1 LIFIN
6 LVSAILASYATAV
19 LCNRDVCNTYF
30 SLIVNYPFKIHVYN
44 MKKSL
49 LFIRPFLSI
58 SLLTIFTAATPLN
71 SDPPSKNETILQ
83 YVGAMLEQGHYSP
96 KKIDD
101 NFSKKIF
108 SEFLKRLDPSKRIL
122 LEKDISKL
130 RKFETTIDDEIHG
143 SQLVFFAAAD
153 EIYKNRIVEAEAIY
167 KNYIEKPFEFT
178 KNDVLELDADKLD
191 FASNDLEKKDRWRKY
206 LKWQTLDRYIDAQ
219 ETQEKNKAKKDLIM
233 KSDKE
238 LEKEARAKVKKAM
251 DKYFDRL
258 RNKFDE
264 NQRFAMLVNTITN
277 EMDPHT
283 DFFPPVEKRSFDER
297 LSGRFFGIGALLQQ
311 EDDKVKIK
319 TVTTGGPAW
328 KSGEIQTN
336 DFIVKVAQATGEAED
351 ITGYT
356 TDDAVKLIRG
366 AEGTEV
372 KITVQKADGTLKTV
386 SMIRAELKLDETF
399 ARSVIIN
406 SGKHKIGLIDLPAF
420 YADFQR
426 PQAARCSQD
435 VAKEVARL
443 KAEGVKGII
452 LDIRDNGGG
461 SLQEVVNMVGLFIKT
476 GPVVQIRNRAG
487 RPSKMADNDASV
499 LFDGP
504 LVVMVNERSA
514 SASEIFAS
522 AIQDYKRGV
531 VVGSSSTF
539 GKGTVQ
545 RAFPVGGNGTGSG
558 SGDLGSLHLTLQ
570 KYYRIN
576 GGATQ
581 LKGVE
586 SDIVLPGLYEA
597 YKVREKDSPNA
608 LVWDEMPKASY
619 QTWTYAPDLVA
630 LQQKNQ
636 ERLTNNSV
644 FKEIKD
650 KTNILADNRKT
661 ARSLEIQKYKAQQ
674 KEVKDISTMVRN
686 LTQLK
691 DDLSLANLSNDIET
705 INSDSLKKDRNDFW
719 VKYLKKDVYLGET
732 LNIMNDVIQQ
742 KGMALKN

>member
-1 LIFIN
+1 
-6 LVSAILASYATAV
+6 
-19 LCNRDVCNTYF
+19 
-30 SLIVNYPFKIHVYN
+30 
-44 MKKSL
+44 MKKPSL
-49 LFIRPFLSI
+49 TVKAFLSI
-58 SLLTIFTAATPLN
+58 SLLTIFMAATPLN
-71 SDPPSKNETILQ
+71 EDPPSKNETILR

-101 NFSKKIF
+101 NFSKEIF

-122 LEKDISKL
+122 LEKDIAKL

-143 SQLVFFAAAD
+143 SPLAFFAAAD
-153 EIYKNRIVEAEAIY
+153 EIYKNRIIEAEEMY

-178 KNDVLELDADKLD
+178 KDDVLELDADKVD
-191 FASNDLEKKDRWRKY
+191 FASNDSEKKERWRKY
-206 LKWQTLDRYIDAQ
+206 LKWQTLDRFIDAQ
-219 ETQEKNKAKKDLIM
+219 ETQEKNKAKKDLIV
-233 KSDKE
+233 KSDQE
-238 LEKEARAKVKKAM
+238 LEREARAKVKKAM

-319 TVTTGGPAW
+319 TVTTGSPAW
-328 KSGEIQTN
+328 KSGEIQVN
-336 DFIVKVAQATGEAED
+336 DFILKVAQATGEAED

-372 KITVQKADGTLKTV
+372 KITVQKPDGTLKTV

-435 VAKEVARL
+435 VAKEVVRL
-443 KAEGVKGII
+443 KAEGVEGII

-476 GPVVQIRNRAG
+476 GPVVQIRDRSG
-487 RPSKMADNDASV
+487 RPSQMGDNDASV
-499 LFDGP
+499 LYDGP

-558 SGDLGSLHLTLQ
+558 AGDLGAVHLTLQ
-570 KYYRIN
+570 KYYRVD

-636 ERLTNNSV
+636 ERLTTNTA

-661 ARSLEIQKYKAQQ
+661 SRSLEIQKYKAQQ
-674 KEVKDISTMVRN
+674 KEVKEISTQVRN

-691 DDLSLANLSNDIET
+691 DDLSVANLSNDLEA

>member
-1 LIFIN
+1 
-6 LVSAILASYATAV
+6 
-19 LCNRDVCNTYF
+19 
-30 SLIVNYPFKIHVYN
+30 

-101 NFSKKIF
+101 NFSKEIF

-178 KNDVLELDADKLD
+178 KNDVLELDADKLY
-191 FASNDLEKKDRWRKY
+191 FASNDSEKKDRWRKY

-219 ETQEKNKAKKDLIM
+219 ETQEKNKAKKGLIM
-233 KSDKE
+233 KSDQE

-319 TVTTGGPAW
+319 TITTGGPAW

-356 TDDAVKLIRG
+356 ADDAVKLIRG

-372 KITVQKADGTLKTV
+372 KITVQKPDGTLKTV

-443 KAEGVKGII
+443 KAEGVQGII

-476 GPVVQIRNRAG
+476 GPVVQIRDRAG

-558 SGDLGSLHLTLQ
+558 SGDLGALHLTLQ
-570 KYYRIN
+570 KYYRVD

-597 YKVREKDSPNA
+597 YKVREKDSKNA

-636 ERLTNNSV
+636 ERLTTNGV
-644 FKEIKD
+644 FKEIKE

-661 ARSLEIQKYKAQQ
+661 ARSLEIQNYKAQQ
-674 KEVKDISTMVRN
+674 KEVKEISTKVRN

-691 DDLSLANLSNDIET
+691 DDLSVANLLSDLDA

>member
-1 LIFIN
+1 
-6 LVSAILASYATAV
+6 
-19 LCNRDVCNTYF
+19 
-30 SLIVNYPFKIHVYN
+30 
-44 MKKSL
+44 MKKPS
-49 LFIRPFLSI
+49 LFIKAFLSI
-58 SLLTIFTAATPLN
+58 SLLTIFIAATPLN
-71 SDPPSKNETILQ
+71 DDLPSKNETILR

-101 NFSKKIF
+101 NFSKEIF

-122 LEKDISKL
+122 LEKDIAKL
-130 RKFETTIDDEIHG
+130 RKFETSIDDEIHG
-143 SQLVFFAAAD
+143 SPLAFFAAAD
-153 EIYKNRIVEAEAIY
+153 EIYKNRIIEAEAMY

-178 KNDVLELDADKLD
+178 KNDVLELDADKVD
-191 FASNDLEKKDRWRKY
+191 FASNDSEKQERWRKY

-219 ETQEKNKAKKDLIM
+219 ETQEKNKAKKDFIV
-233 KSDKE
+233 KSEQE

-264 NQRFAMLVNTITN
+264 NQRFAILVNTITN

-328 KSGEIQTN
+328 KSGEIQAN

-372 KITVQKADGTLKTV
+372 KITVQKPDGTLKTV

-443 KAEGVKGII
+443 KTEGVEGII

-476 GPVVQIRNRAG
+476 GPVVQIRDRAG
-487 RPSKMADNDASV
+487 RPSQMADNDASV
-499 LFDGP
+499 LYDGP

-558 SGDLGSLHLTLQ
+558 SGDLGALHLTLQ
-570 KYYRIN
+570 KYYRVD

-619 QTWTYAPDLVA
+619 QTWTYAPDLVT

-636 ERLTNNSV
+636 ERLITNGV
-644 FKEIKD
+644 FKEIKE

-661 ARSLEIQKYKAQQ
+661 ARSLEIQNYKAQQ
-674 KEVKDISTMVRN
+674 KEVKEISTKVRN

-691 DDLSLANLSNDIET
+691 DDLSVANLSSDLEA

-742 KGMALKN
+742 KGMAFKN

>member
-1 LIFIN
+1 
-6 LVSAILASYATAV
+6 
-19 LCNRDVCNTYF
+19 
-30 SLIVNYPFKIHVYN
+30 
-44 MKKSL
+44 MKKPSL
-49 LFIRPFLSI
+49 FVKAFLSI
-58 SLLTIFTAATPLN
+58 SLLTIFIAATPLN
-71 SDPPSKNETILQ
+71 EDPPTKNETILR

-101 NFSKKIF
+101 NFSKEIF

-122 LEKDISKL
+122 LEKDIAKL

-143 SQLVFFAAAD
+143 SPLAFFAAAN
-153 EIYKNRIVEAEAIY
+153 EIYKNRIIEAEEMY

-178 KNDVLELDADKLD
+178 KDDVLELNADKVD
-191 FASNDLEKKDRWRKY
+191 FASNDSERKERWRKY

-219 ETQEKNKAKKDLIM
+219 ETQEKNKDKKDFVV
-233 KSDKE
+233 KSDQE

-311 EDDKVKIK
+311 EDDKIKIK
-319 TVTTGGPAW
+319 SVTTGGPAW
-328 KSGEIQTN
+328 KSGEIQAN

-372 KITVQKADGTLKTV
+372 KITVQKPDGTLKTV

-443 KAEGVKGII
+443 KAEGVEGII

-476 GPVVQIRNRAG
+476 GPVVQIRDRAG
-487 RPSKMADNDASV
+487 RPSQMGDNDPTV
-499 LFDGP
+499 LYDGP

-558 SGDLGSLHLTLQ
+558 AGDLGAVHLTLQ
-570 KYYRIN
+570 KYYRVD

-608 LVWDEMPKASY
+608 LVWDEMPKAAY
-619 QTWTYAPDLVA
+619 QTWTYAPDLAV

-636 ERLTNNSV
+636 ERLTTNGV

-674 KEVKDISTMVRN
+674 KEVKEISTKVRN

-691 DDLSLANLSNDIET
+691 DDLSVANLSSDLEV

-732 LNIMNDVIQQ
+732 LNIMSDVIQQ

>member
-1 LIFIN
+1 
-6 LVSAILASYATAV
+6 
-19 LCNRDVCNTYF
+19 
-30 SLIVNYPFKIHVYN
+30 

-101 NFSKKIF
+101 NFSKEIF

-191 FASNDLEKKDRWRKY
+191 FASNDSEKKDRWRKY

-219 ETQEKNKAKKDLIM
+219 ETQEKNKAKKGLIM
-233 KSDKE
+233 KSDQE

-319 TVTTGGPAW
+319 TITTGGPAW

-372 KITVQKADGTLKTV
+372 KITVQKPDGTLKTV
-386 SMIRAELKLDETF
+386 SMIRAGLKLDETF

-443 KAEGVKGII
+443 KAEGVQGII

-476 GPVVQIRNRAG
+476 GPVVQIRDRAG

-499 LFDGP
+499 LFGGP

-558 SGDLGSLHLTLQ
+558 SGDLGALHLTLQ
-570 KYYRIN
+570 KYYRVD

-597 YKVREKDSPNA
+597 YKVREKDSKNA

-636 ERLTNNSV
+636 ERLTTNGV
-644 FKEIKD
+644 FKEIKE

-661 ARSLEIQKYKAQQ
+661 ARSLEIQNYKAQQ
-674 KEVKDISTMVRN
+674 KEVKEISTKVRN

-691 DDLSLANLSNDIET
+691 DDLSVANLLSDLDA

>member
-1 LIFIN
+1 
-6 LVSAILASYATAV
+6 
-19 LCNRDVCNTYF
+19 
-30 SLIVNYPFKIHVYN
+30 
-44 MKKSL
+44 MKKPS
-49 LFIRPFLSI
+49 LFIKAFLSI
-58 SLLTIFTAATPLN
+58 SLLTIFVAATPLN
-71 SDPPSKNETILQ
+71 DDPPTKNETIFR

-101 NFSKKIF
+101 NFSKEIF
-108 SEFLKRLDPSKRIL
+108 GEFLKRLDPSKRIL
-122 LEKDISKL
+122 LEKDVAKL

-143 SQLVFFAAAD
+143 SPLAFFAAAD
-153 EIYKNRIVEAEAIY
+153 EIYKNRIVEAEEMY

-178 KNDVLELDADKLD
+178 KDDVLELDADKVD
-191 FASNDLEKKDRWRKY
+191 FASNDSERKERWRKY

-219 ETQEKNKAKKDLIM
+219 ETQEKNKDKKDFVV
-233 KSDKE
+233 KSDQE

-311 EDDKVKIK
+311 EEDKIKIK

-328 KSGEIQTN
+328 KSGEIQSN
-336 DFIVKVAQATGEAED
+336 DFIVKVGQATGDAED

-366 AEGTEV
+366 AEGSEV
-372 KITVQKADGTLKTV
+372 KITVQKPDGTLKTV
-386 SMIRAELKLDETF
+386 SLIRAELKLDETF

-443 KAEGVKGII
+443 KAEGVEGII

-476 GPVVQIRNRAG
+476 GPVVQIRDRAG
-487 RPSKMADNDASV
+487 RPSQMGDNDPTV
-499 LFDGP
+499 LYDGP

-545 RAFPVGGNGTGSG
+545 RAFPVGGNATGSG
-558 SGDLGSLHLTLQ
+558 AGDLGAVHLTLQ
-570 KYYRIN
+570 KYYRVD

-608 LVWDEMPKASY
+608 LVWDEMPKATY
-619 QTWTYAPDLVA
+619 QTWTYAPDLAV
-630 LQQKNQ
+630 LQQKSN
-636 ERLTNNSV
+636 ERLLTNDV
-644 FKEIKD
+644 FKQIKD
-650 KTNILADNRKT
+650 KTNVLADNRKT

-674 KEVKDISTMVRN
+674 KEVREISTKVRG

-691 DDLSLANLSNDIET
+691 DDLSVANLSSDLET

-732 LNIMNDVIQQ
+732 LNVMSDVIQQ

>member
-1 LIFIN
+1 L
-6 LVSAILASYATAV
+6 
-19 LCNRDVCNTYF
+19 
-30 SLIVNYPFKIHVYN
+30 K
-44 MKKSL
+44 
-49 LFIRPFLSI
+49 
-58 SLLTIFTAATPLN
+58 
-71 SDPPSKNETILQ
+71 
-83 YVGAMLEQGHYSP
+83 EQ
-96 KKIDD
+96 
-101 NFSKKIF
+101 
-108 SEFLKRLDPSKRIL
+108 
-122 LEKDISKL
+122 
-130 RKFETTIDDEIHG
+130 
-143 SQLVFFAAAD
+143 
-153 EIYKNRIVEAEAIY
+153 
-167 KNYIEKPFEFT
+167 
-178 KNDVLELDADKLD
+178 
-191 FASNDLEKKDRWRKY
+191 
-206 LKWQTLDRYIDAQ
+206 
-219 ETQEKNKAKKDLIM
+219 QEKNKDKKDFVA
-233 KSDKE
+233 KSDQD
-238 LEKEARAKVKKAM
+238 LEKEAREKVKKAM

-264 NQRFAMLVNTITN
+264 NERFALLVDTITN

-311 EDDKVKIK
+311 EDDKIKIK
-319 TVTTGGPAW
+319 SVTAGGPAW
-328 KSGEIQTN
+328 KSGEIEAN
-336 DFIVKVAQATGEAED
+336 DYIVKVAQATGEAED

-356 TDDAVKLIRG
+356 TNDAVKLIRG

-372 KITVQKADGTLKTV
+372 KITVQKSDGTTKTV

-399 ARSVIIN
+399 ARSVVIN

-435 VAKEVARL
+435 VAKEVTRL
-443 KAEGVKGII
+443 KEEGVEGII

-476 GPVVQIRNRAG
+476 GPVVQIRDRSG
-487 RPSKMADNDASV
+487 RQSQMGDNDPSV
-499 LFDGP
+499 LYDGP

-522 AIQDYKRGV
+522 AIQDYKRGI

-545 RAFPVGGNGTGSG
+545 RAFPLGGNGTGSG
-558 SGDLGSLHLTLQ
+558 AGDLGAVHLTLQ

-597 YKVREKDSPNA
+597 YKIREQDSPTA
-608 LVWDEMPKASY
+608 LAWDEMPKATY
-619 QTWTYAPDLVA
+619 QTWTSAPDLTS
-630 LQQKNQ
+630 LQQKSY
-636 ERLTNNSV
+636 ERLTTNDV
-644 FKEIKD
+644 FKQIKD
-650 KTNILADNRKT
+650 NTNILADNRKT
-661 ARSLEIQKYKAQQ
+661 SRSLELSKYKTQQ
-674 KEVKDISTMVRN
+674 KEVKDIAAKVRG

-691 DDLSLANLSNDIET
+691 DDLSVANLASDLAS

-719 VKYLKKDVYLGET
+719 LKYLKKDVYLGET
-732 LNIMNDVIQQ
+732 LNVMNDAIQQ
-742 KGMALKN
+742 KGMAVKN

>member
-1 LIFIN
+1 
-6 LVSAILASYATAV
+6 
-19 LCNRDVCNTYF
+19 
-30 SLIVNYPFKIHVYN
+30 
-44 MKKSL
+44 MKKPSL
-49 LFIRPFLSI
+49 FAKAFLSI
-58 SLLTIFTAATPLN
+58 SLLTIFISATPLN
-71 SDPPSKNETILQ
+71 EDPPSKNETILR

-101 NFSKKIF
+101 NFSKEIF

-122 LEKDISKL
+122 LEKDVAKL

-143 SQLVFFAAAD
+143 SPLAFFAAAD
-153 EIYKNRIVEAEAIY
+153 EIYKNRIVEAEEMY
-167 KNYIEKPFEFT
+167 KQYIEKPFEFT
-178 KNDVLELDADKLD
+178 KDDMLELDADKVD
-191 FASNDLEKKDRWRKY
+191 FASNDSERKERWRKY

-219 ETQEKNKAKKDLIM
+219 ETQEKNKDKKDFVV
-233 KSDKE
+233 KSDQE

-311 EDDKVKIK
+311 EDDKIKIK
-319 TVTTGGPAW
+319 SVTTGGPAW
-328 KSGEIQTN
+328 KSGEIQAN

-366 AEGTEV
+366 AEGSEV
-372 KITVQKADGTLKTV
+372 KITVQKPDGTLKTV

-443 KAEGVKGII
+443 KAEGVEGII

-476 GPVVQIRNRAG
+476 GPVVQIRDRAG
-487 RPSKMADNDASV
+487 RPSQMGDNDPSV
-499 LFDGP
+499 LYDGP

-558 SGDLGSLHLTLQ
+558 AGDLGAVHLTLQ
-570 KYYRIN
+570 KYYRVD

-619 QTWTYAPDLVA
+619 QTWTYAPDLAV

-636 ERLTNNSV
+636 ERLSTNDV
-644 FKEIKD
+644 FKQIKD
-650 KTNILADNRKT
+650 NTNVLADNRKT

-674 KEVKDISTMVRN
+674 KEVREISTKVRN

-691 DDLSLANLSNDIET
+691 DDLSVANLSSDLEA

>member
-1 LIFIN
+1 
-6 LVSAILASYATAV
+6 
-19 LCNRDVCNTYF
+19 
-30 SLIVNYPFKIHVYN
+30 

-101 NFSKKIF
+101 NFSKEIF

-191 FASNDLEKKDRWRKY
+191 FASNDSEKKDRWRKY

-219 ETQEKNKAKKDLIM
+219 ETQEKNKAKKDFIM

-570 KYYRIN
+570 KYYRVN

-597 YKVREKDSPNA
+597 YKVREKDSPKA

-636 ERLTNNSV
+636 ERLTTNSV
-644 FKEIKD
+644 FKEIKE

-661 ARSLEIQKYKAQQ
+661 ARSLEIQNYKAQQ
-674 KEVKDISTMVRN
+674 KEVKEISTKVRN

-691 DDLSLANLSNDIET
+691 DDLSVANLLSDLDT

-742 KGMALKN
+742 KGMAFKN

>member
-1 LIFIN
+1 
-6 LVSAILASYATAV
+6 
-19 LCNRDVCNTYF
+19 
-30 SLIVNYPFKIHVYN
+30 
-44 MKKSL
+44 MKKPS
-49 LFIRPFLSI
+49 LFIKAFLSI
-58 SLLTIFTAATPLN
+58 SLLTIFMAATPLN
-71 SDPPSKNETILQ
+71 EVPPSKNETILR

-101 NFSKKIF
+101 NFSKEIF

-122 LEKDISKL
+122 LEKDIAKL

-143 SQLVFFAAAD
+143 SPLVFFAAVD
-153 EIYKNRIVEAEAIY
+153 EIYKNRIIEAEEMY
-167 KNYIEKPFEFT
+167 KQYIEKPFEFN
-178 KNDVLELDADKLD
+178 KDDVLELDADKLD
-191 FASNDLEKKDRWRKY
+191 FATNDSEKKERWRKY
-206 LKWQTLDRYIDAQ
+206 LKWQTLDRYIEAQ
-219 ETQEKNKAKKDLIM
+219 ETQEKNKAKKDLLV
-233 KSDKE
+233 KSDQE

-311 EDDKVKIK
+311 EDDKIKIK
-319 TVTTGGPAW
+319 SVTTGGPAW
-328 KSGEIQTN
+328 KSGEIQAN

-443 KAEGVKGII
+443 KAEGVEGII

-476 GPVVQIRNRAG
+476 GPVVQIRDRAG
-487 RPSKMADNDASV
+487 RPSQMADNDASV
-499 LFDGP
+499 LYDGP

-545 RAFPVGGNGTGSG
+545 RAFPVGGNGNGSG
-558 SGDLGSLHLTLQ
+558 AGDLGAVHLTLQ
-570 KYYRIN
+570 KYYRVD

-691 DDLSLANLSNDIET
+691 DDLLIGNLSNDIET

-719 VKYLKKDVYLGET
+719 VKYLKKDIYLGET

>member
-1 LIFIN
+1 
-6 LVSAILASYATAV
+6 
-19 LCNRDVCNTYF
+19 
-30 SLIVNYPFKIHVYN
+30 

-101 NFSKKIF
+101 NFSKEIF

-219 ETQEKNKAKKDLIM
+219 ETQEKNKAKKDFIM

-570 KYYRIN
+570 KYYRVN

-597 YKVREKDSPNA
+597 YKVREKDSPKA

-636 ERLTNNSV
+636 ERLTTNSV
-644 FKEIKD
+644 FKEIKE

-661 ARSLEIQKYKAQQ
+661 ARSLEIQNYKAQQ
-674 KEVKDISTMVRN
+674 KEVKEISTKVRN

-691 DDLSLANLSNDIET
+691 DDLSVANLLSDLDT

-742 KGMALKN
+742 KGMAFKN

>member
-1 LIFIN
+1 
-6 LVSAILASYATAV
+6 
-19 LCNRDVCNTYF
+19 
-30 SLIVNYPFKIHVYN
+30 
-44 MKKSL
+44 MKKPSL
-49 LFIRPFLSI
+49 FAKAFLSI
-58 SLLTIFTAATPLN
+58 SLLTIFISATPLN
-71 SDPPSKNETILQ
+71 DDPPSKNETILR

-101 NFSKKIF
+101 NFSKEIF

-122 LEKDISKL
+122 LEKDIAKL

-143 SQLVFFAAAD
+143 SPLAFFAAAD
-153 EIYKNRIVEAEAIY
+153 EIYKNRIVEAEEMY
-167 KNYIEKPFEFT
+167 KQYIEKPFEFT
-178 KNDVLELDADKLD
+178 KDDILELDADKVD
-191 FASNDLEKKDRWRKY
+191 FASNDSERKERWRKY

-219 ETQEKNKAKKDLIM
+219 ETQEKNKDKKDFVV
-233 KSDKE
+233 KSDQE

-311 EDDKVKIK
+311 EDDKIKIK
-319 TVTTGGPAW
+319 SVTTGGPAW
-328 KSGEIQTN
+328 KSGEIQAN

-366 AEGTEV
+366 AEGSEV
-372 KITVQKADGTLKTV
+372 KITVQKPDGTLKTV

-443 KAEGVKGII
+443 KAEGVEGII

-476 GPVVQIRNRAG
+476 GPVVQIRDRAG
-487 RPSKMADNDASV
+487 RPSQMGDNDPSV
-499 LFDGP
+499 LYDGP

-558 SGDLGSLHLTLQ
+558 AGDLGAVHLTLQ
-570 KYYRIN
+570 KYYRVD

-619 QTWTYAPDLVA
+619 QSWTYAPDLAV

-636 ERLTNNSV
+636 ERLSTNDV
-644 FKEIKD
+644 FKQIKD
-650 KTNILADNRKT
+650 NTNVLADNRKT

-674 KEVKDISTMVRN
+674 KEVREISTKVRN

-691 DDLSLANLSNDIET
+691 DDLSVANLSSDLEA

>member
-1 LIFIN
+1 
-6 LVSAILASYATAV
+6 
-19 LCNRDVCNTYF
+19 
-30 SLIVNYPFKIHVYN
+30 
-44 MKKSL
+44 MKKPSL
-49 LFIRPFLSI
+49 FVKAFLSM
-58 SLLTIFTAATPLN
+58 SLLTIFIAATPLN
-71 SDPPSKNETILQ
+71 DDPPSKNETILR

-101 NFSKKIF
+101 NFSKEIF
-108 SEFLKRLDPSKRIL
+108 GEFLKRLDPSKRIL
-122 LEKDISKL
+122 LEKDVAKL

-143 SQLVFFAAAD
+143 SPLAFFAAAD
-153 EIYKNRIVEAEAIY
+153 EIYKNRIVEAEEMY

-178 KNDVLELDADKLD
+178 KDDVLELDADKVD
-191 FASNDLEKKDRWRKY
+191 FASNDSERKERWRKY

-219 ETQEKNKAKKDLIM
+219 ETQEKNKDKKDFVV
-233 KSDKE
+233 KSDQE

-277 EMDPHT
+277 AMDPHT

-311 EDDKVKIK
+311 EEDKIKIK

-328 KSGEIQTN
+328 KSGEIQSN
-336 DFIVKVAQATGEAED
+336 DFIVKVGQATGEAED

-372 KITVQKADGTLKTV
+372 KITVQKPDGTLKTV
-386 SMIRAELKLDETF
+386 SLIRAELKLDETF

-443 KAEGVKGII
+443 KAEGVEGII

-476 GPVVQIRNRAG
+476 GPVVQIRDRAG
-487 RPSKMADNDASV
+487 RPSQMGDNDPTV
-499 LFDGP
+499 LYDGP

-545 RAFPVGGNGTGSG
+545 RAFPVGGNGNGSG
-558 SGDLGSLHLTLQ
+558 AGDLGAVHLTLQ
-570 KYYRIN
+570 KYYRVD

-608 LVWDEMPKASY
+608 LVWDEMPKAAY
-619 QTWTYAPDLVA
+619 QTWTYAPDLAV

-636 ERLTNNSV
+636 ERLSTNDV

-650 KTNILADNRKT
+650 KTNVLADNRKT

-674 KEVKDISTMVRN
+674 KEVREISTKVRN

-691 DDLSLANLSNDIET
+691 DDLSVANLSSDLEV

-732 LNIMNDVIQQ
+732 LNVMSDVIQQ

>member
-1 LIFIN
+1 
-6 LVSAILASYATAV
+6 
-19 LCNRDVCNTYF
+19 
-30 SLIVNYPFKIHVYN
+30 
-44 MKKSL
+44 MKKPSL
-49 LFIRPFLSI
+49 LIKAFLSI
-58 SLLTIFTAATPLN
+58 CLLTIFIEATPLN
-71 SDPPSKNETILQ
+71 NDPPSKNETILR

-101 NFSKKIF
+101 NFSKEIF

-122 LEKDISKL
+122 LEKDITKL
-130 RKFETTIDDEIHG
+130 RKFETMIDDEIHG
-143 SQLVFFAAAD
+143 SPLAFFAAAD
-153 EIYKNRIVEAEAIY
+153 EIYKNRIIEAEEMY

-178 KNDVLELDADKLD
+178 KDDVLELDADKVD
-191 FASNDLEKKDRWRKY
+191 FASNDSEKKERWRKY
-206 LKWQTLDRYIDAQ
+206 LKWQTLDRFIDAQ
-219 ETQEKNKAKKDLIM
+219 ETQEKNKTKKDLIV
-233 KSDKE
+233 KSDQE
-238 LEKEARAKVKKAM
+238 LEKESRAKVKKAM

-328 KSGEIQTN
+328 KSGEIKDN

-372 KITVQKADGTLKTV
+372 KITVQKPDGTLKTV

-435 VAKEVARL
+435 VSKEVARL
-443 KAEGVKGII
+443 KAEGVEGII

-476 GPVVQIRNRAG
+476 GPVVQIRDRAG
-487 RPSKMADNDASV
+487 RPSQMGDNDALV
-499 LFDGP
+499 LYDGP

-558 SGDLGSLHLTLQ
+558 AGDLGAVHLTLQ
-570 KYYRIN
+570 KYYRID

-608 LVWDEMPKASY
+608 LVWDEMPQASY
-619 QTWTYAPDLVA
+619 QTWINAPDLVA

-636 ERLTNNSV
+636 ERLTTNSA

-661 ARSLEIQKYKAQQ
+661 SRSLEIQKYKAQQ
-674 KEVKDISTMVRN
+674 KEIKEISTQVRI

-691 DDLSLANLSNDIET
+691 DDLLVANLSYDLEA
-705 INSDSLKKDRNDFW
+705 INSDSLKKERNDFW

>member
-1 LIFIN
+1 
-6 LVSAILASYATAV
+6 
-19 LCNRDVCNTYF
+19 
-30 SLIVNYPFKIHVYN
+30 
-44 MKKSL
+44 MKKPSL
-49 LFIRPFLSI
+49 FAKAFLSI
-58 SLLTIFTAATPLN
+58 SLLTIFISATPLN
-71 SDPPSKNETILQ
+71 DDPPSKNETILR

-101 NFSKKIF
+101 NFSKEIF

-122 LEKDISKL
+122 LEKDIAKL
-130 RKFETTIDDEIHG
+130 RKYETTIDDEIHG
-143 SQLVFFAAAD
+143 SPLAFFAAAD
-153 EIYKNRIVEAEAIY
+153 EIYKNRIVEAEEMY
-167 KNYIEKPFEFT
+167 KQYIEKPFEFT
-178 KNDVLELDADKLD
+178 KDDILELDADKVD
-191 FASNDLEKKDRWRKY
+191 FASNDSERKERWRKY

-219 ETQEKNKAKKDLIM
+219 ETQEKNKDKKDFVV
-233 KSDKE
+233 KSNQE

-311 EDDKVKIK
+311 EDDKIKIK
-319 TVTTGGPAW
+319 SVTTGGPAW
-328 KSGEIQTN
+328 KSGEIQAN

-366 AEGTEV
+366 AEGSEV
-372 KITVQKADGTLKTV
+372 KITVQKPDGTLKTV

-443 KAEGVKGII
+443 KAEGVEGII

-476 GPVVQIRNRAG
+476 GPVVQIRDRAG
-487 RPSKMADNDASV
+487 RPSQMGDNDPSV
-499 LFDGP
+499 LYDGP

-558 SGDLGSLHLTLQ
+558 AGDLGAVHLTLQ
-570 KYYRIN
+570 KYYRVD

-597 YKVREKDSPNA
+597 YKVRERDSPNA

-619 QTWTYAPDLVA
+619 QTWTYAPDLAV

-636 ERLTNNSV
+636 ERLSTNDV
-644 FKEIKD
+644 FKQIKD
-650 KTNILADNRKT
+650 NTNVLADNRKT

-674 KEVKDISTMVRN
+674 KEVRDISTKVRN

-691 DDLSLANLSNDIET
+691 EDLSVANLSSDLEA

>member
-1 LIFIN
+1 
-6 LVSAILASYATAV
+6 
-19 LCNRDVCNTYF
+19 
-30 SLIVNYPFKIHVYN
+30 

-101 NFSKKIF
+101 NFSKEIF

-219 ETQEKNKAKKDLIM
+219 ETQEKNKAKKDFIM

-443 KAEGVKGII
+443 KTEGVKGII

-597 YKVREKDSPNA
+597 YKVREKDSPKA

-636 ERLTNNSV
+636 ERLTTNSV
-644 FKEIKD
+644 FKEIKE

-661 ARSLEIQKYKAQQ
+661 ARSLEIQNYKAQQ
-674 KEVKDISTMVRN
+674 KEVKEISTKVRN

-691 DDLSLANLSNDIET
+691 DDLSVANLLSDLDT

-742 KGMALKN
+742 KGMAFKN

>member
-1 LIFIN
+1 
-6 LVSAILASYATAV
+6 
-19 LCNRDVCNTYF
+19 
-30 SLIVNYPFKIHVYN
+30 
-44 MKKSL
+44 MKKPSL
-49 LFIRPFLSI
+49 FAKAFLSI
-58 SLLTIFTAATPLN
+58 SLLTILVSATPLN
-71 SDPPSKNETILQ
+71 DDPPSKNETILR

-101 NFSKKIF
+101 TFSKEIF

-122 LEKDISKL
+122 LEKDVAKL
-130 RKFETTIDDEIHG
+130 RKYETTIDDEIHG
-143 SQLVFFAAAD
+143 SPLAFFAAAD
-153 EIYKNRIVEAEAIY
+153 EIYKNRIVEAEEIY

-178 KNDVLELDADKLD
+178 KDDVLELDADKVD
-191 FASNDLEKKDRWRKY
+191 FASNDSERKERWRKY
-206 LKWQTLDRYIDAQ
+206 LKWQTLDRYLDAQ
-219 ETQEKNKAKKDLIM
+219 ETQEKNKDKKDFVV
-233 KSDKE
+233 KSDQE

-311 EDDKVKIK
+311 EDDKIKIK

-328 KSGEIQTN
+328 KSGEIQAN

-366 AEGTEV
+366 AEGSEV
-372 KITVQKADGTLKTV
+372 KITVQKPDGTLKTV
-386 SMIRAELKLDETF
+386 SLIRAELKLDETF

-443 KAEGVKGII
+443 KAEGVEGII

-476 GPVVQIRNRAG
+476 GPVVQIRDRAG
-487 RPSKMADNDASV
+487 RPSQMGDNDPTV
-499 LFDGP
+499 LYDGP

-545 RAFPVGGNGTGSG
+545 RAFPVGGNGNGSG
-558 SGDLGSLHLTLQ
+558 AGDLGAVHLTLQ
-570 KYYRIN
+570 KYYRVD

-630 LQQKNQ
+630 LQQKSS
-636 ERLTNNSV
+636 ERLTTNNV
-644 FKEIKD
+644 FKQIKD
-650 KTNILADNRKT
+650 NTNILADNRKT

-674 KEVKDISTMVRN
+674 KEVRDISTKVRN

-691 DDLSLANLSNDIET
+691 EDLSVANLSSDLEA

>member
-1 LIFIN
+1 LQI
-6 LVSAILASYATAV
+6 
-19 LCNRDVCNTYF
+19 
-30 SLIVNYPFKIHVYN
+30 YPFKIPVCD
-44 MKKSL
+44 MKKPSL
-49 LFIRPFLSI
+49 LIKAFLSI
-58 SLLTIFTAATPLN
+58 CLLTIFIEATPLN
-71 SDPPSKNETILQ
+71 NDPPSKNETILR

-101 NFSKKIF
+101 NFSKEIF

-122 LEKDISKL
+122 LEKDITKL
-130 RKFETTIDDEIHG
+130 RKFETMIDDEIHG
-143 SQLVFFAAAD
+143 SPLAFFAAAD
-153 EIYKNRIVEAEAIY
+153 EIYKNRIIEAEEMY

-178 KNDVLELDADKLD
+178 KDDVLELDADKVD
-191 FASNDLEKKDRWRKY
+191 FASNDSEKKERWRKY
-206 LKWQTLDRYIDAQ
+206 LKWQTLDRFIDAQ
-219 ETQEKNKAKKDLIM
+219 ETQEKNKTKKDLIV
-233 KSDKE
+233 KSDQE
-238 LEKEARAKVKKAM
+238 LEKESRAKVKKAM

-328 KSGEIQTN
+328 KSGEIKDN

-372 KITVQKADGTLKTV
+372 KITVQKPDGTLKTV

-435 VAKEVARL
+435 VSKEVARL
-443 KAEGVKGII
+443 KAEGVEGII

-476 GPVVQIRNRAG
+476 GPVVQIRDRAG
-487 RPSKMADNDASV
+487 RPSQMGDNDALV
-499 LFDGP
+499 LYDGP

-558 SGDLGSLHLTLQ
+558 AGDLGAVHLTLQ
-570 KYYRIN
+570 KYYRID

-608 LVWDEMPKASY
+608 LVWDEMPQASY
-619 QTWTYAPDLVA
+619 QTWINAPDLVA

-636 ERLTNNSV
+636 ERLTTNSA

-661 ARSLEIQKYKAQQ
+661 SRSLEIQKYKAQQ
-674 KEVKDISTMVRN
+674 KEIKEISTQVRI

-691 DDLSLANLSNDIET
+691 DDLLVANLSYDLEA
-705 INSDSLKKDRNDFW
+705 INSDSLKKERNDFW

>member
-1 LIFIN
+1 
-6 LVSAILASYATAV
+6 
-19 LCNRDVCNTYF
+19 
-30 SLIVNYPFKIHVYN
+30 
-44 MKKSL
+44 MKKPSL
-49 LFIRPFLSI
+49 TVKAFLSI
-58 SLLTIFTAATPLN
+58 SLLTIFMAATPLN
-71 SDPPSKNETILQ
+71 EDPPSKNETILR

-101 NFSKKIF
+101 NFSKEIF
-108 SEFLKRLDPSKRIL
+108 GEFLKRLDPSKRIL
-122 LEKDISKL
+122 LEKDIAKL

-143 SQLVFFAAAD
+143 SPLVFFAAAD
-153 EIYKNRIVEAEAIY
+153 EIYKNRIIEAEEMY
-167 KNYIEKPFEFT
+167 KQYIEKPFEFN
-178 KNDVLELDADKLD
+178 KDDVLELDADKLD
-191 FASNDLEKKDRWRKY
+191 FATNDSEKKERWRKY
-206 LKWQTLDRYIDAQ
+206 LKWQTLDRYIEAQ
-219 ETQEKNKAKKDLIM
+219 ETQEKNKAKKDLVV
-233 KSDKE
+233 KSDPE

-328 KSGEIQTN
+328 KSGEIQAN

-372 KITVQKADGTLKTV
+372 KITVQKPDGTLKTV

-443 KAEGVKGII
+443 KAEGVEGII

-476 GPVVQIRNRAG
+476 GPIVQIRDRAG
-487 RPSKMADNDASV
+487 RPSQMADNDASV
-499 LFDGP
+499 LYDGP

-545 RAFPVGGNGTGSG
+545 RAFPVGGNGNGSG
-558 SGDLGSLHLTLQ
+558 AGDLGAVHLTLQ
-570 KYYRIN
+570 KYYRVD

-636 ERLTNNSV
+636 ERLINNSV

-674 KEVKDISTMVRN
+674 KEVKDISTKVRN

-691 DDLSLANLSNDIET
+691 DDLSVANLSNDLET

-719 VKYLKKDVYLGET
+719 VKYLKKDIYLGET

>member
-1 LIFIN
+1 
-6 LVSAILASYATAV
+6 
-19 LCNRDVCNTYF
+19 
-30 SLIVNYPFKIHVYN
+30 
-44 MKKSL
+44 MKKPSL
-49 LFIRPFLSI
+49 FAKAFLSI
-58 SLLTIFTAATPLN
+58 SLLTIFISATPLN
-71 SDPPSKNETILQ
+71 DDPPSKNETILR

-101 NFSKKIF
+101 NFSKEIF
-108 SEFLKRLDPSKRIL
+108 NEFLKRLDPSKRIL
-122 LEKDISKL
+122 LEKDVAKL

-143 SQLVFFAAAD
+143 SPLAFFAAAD
-153 EIYKNRIVEAEAIY
+153 EIYKNRIVEAEEMY
-167 KNYIEKPFEFT
+167 KQYIEKPFEFT
-178 KNDVLELDADKLD
+178 KDDVLELDADKVD
-191 FASNDLEKKDRWRKY
+191 FASNDSERKERWRKY

-219 ETQEKNKAKKDLIM
+219 ETQEKNKDKKDFVV
-233 KSDKE
+233 KSDQE

-311 EDDKVKIK
+311 EDDKIKIK
-319 TVTTGGPAW
+319 SVTTGGPAW
-328 KSGEIQTN
+328 KSGEIQAN

-366 AEGTEV
+366 AEGSEV
-372 KITVQKADGTLKTV
+372 KITVQKPDGTLKTV

-443 KAEGVKGII
+443 KAEGVEGII

-461 SLQEVVNMVGLFIKT
+461 SLQEVVNMVGLFIKN
-476 GPVVQIRNRAG
+476 GPVVQIRDRAG
-487 RPSKMADNDASV
+487 RPSQMGDNDPSV
-499 LFDGP
+499 LYDGP

-558 SGDLGSLHLTLQ
+558 AGDLGAVHLTLQ
-570 KYYRIN
+570 KYYRVD

-630 LQQKNQ
+630 LQQKSQ
-636 ERLTNNSV
+636 ERLSTNDV
-644 FKEIKD
+644 FKQIKD
-650 KTNILADNRKT
+650 NTNILADNRKT

-674 KEVKDISTMVRN
+674 KEVRDISTKVRN

-691 DDLSLANLSNDIET
+691 DDLSVANLSSDLEA

>member
-1 LIFIN
+1 
-6 LVSAILASYATAV
+6 
-19 LCNRDVCNTYF
+19 
-30 SLIVNYPFKIHVYN
+30 

-101 NFSKKIF
+101 NFSKEIF

-219 ETQEKNKAKKDLIM
+219 ETQEKNKAKKDFIM

-570 KYYRIN
+570 KYYRVN

-597 YKVREKDSPNA
+597 YKVREKDSPKA

-636 ERLTNNSV
+636 ERLTTNSV
-644 FKEIKD
+644 FKEIKE

-661 ARSLEIQKYKAQQ
+661 ARSLEIHNYKAQQ
-674 KEVKDISTMVRN
+674 KEVKEISTKVRN

-691 DDLSLANLSNDIET
+691 DDLSVANLLSDLDT

-742 KGMALKN
+742 KGMAFKN

>member
-1 LIFIN
+1 
-6 LVSAILASYATAV
+6 
-19 LCNRDVCNTYF
+19 
-30 SLIVNYPFKIHVYN
+30 
-44 MKKSL
+44 MKKPSL
-49 LFIRPFLSI
+49 FAKAFLSI
-58 SLLTIFTAATPLN
+58 SLLTILVSATPLN
-71 SDPPSKNETILQ
+71 DDPPSKNETILR

-101 NFSKKIF
+101 NFSKEIF

-122 LEKDISKL
+122 LEKDVAKL
-130 RKFETTIDDEIHG
+130 RKYETTIDDEIHG
-143 SQLVFFAAAD
+143 SPLAFFAAAD
-153 EIYKNRIVEAEAIY
+153 EIYKNRIVEAEEIY

-178 KNDVLELDADKLD
+178 KDDVLELDADKVD
-191 FASNDLEKKDRWRKY
+191 FASNDSERKERWRKY
-206 LKWQTLDRYIDAQ
+206 LKWQTLDRYLDAQ
-219 ETQEKNKAKKDLIM
+219 ETQEKNKDKKDFVV
-233 KSDKE
+233 KSDQE

-311 EDDKVKIK
+311 EDDKIKIK
-319 TVTTGGPAW
+319 SVTTGGPAW
-328 KSGEIQTN
+328 KSGEIQAN

-366 AEGTEV
+366 AEGSEV
-372 KITVQKADGTLKTV
+372 KVTVQKPDGTLKTV

-435 VAKEVARL
+435 VAKEVTRL
-443 KAEGVKGII
+443 KAEGVEGII

-476 GPVVQIRNRAG
+476 GPVVQIRDRAG
-487 RPSKMADNDASV
+487 RPSQMGDNDPSV
-499 LFDGP
+499 LYDGP

-558 SGDLGSLHLTLQ
+558 AGDLGAVHLTLQ
-570 KYYRIN
+570 KYYRVD

-630 LQQKNQ
+630 LQQKSS
-636 ERLTNNSV
+636 ERLTTNDV
-644 FKEIKD
+644 FKQIKD
-650 KTNILADNRKT
+650 NTNVLADNRRT

-674 KEVKDISTMVRN
+674 KEVRDISTKVRN

-691 DDLSLANLSNDIET
+691 DDLSVANLSSDLEA

>member
-1 LIFIN
+1 
-6 LVSAILASYATAV
+6 
-19 LCNRDVCNTYF
+19 
-30 SLIVNYPFKIHVYN
+30 
-44 MKKSL
+44 MKKPSL
-49 LFIRPFLSI
+49 FAKAFLSI
-58 SLLTIFTAATPLN
+58 SLLTILVSATPLN
-71 SDPPSKNETILQ
+71 DDPPSKNETILR

-101 NFSKKIF
+101 NFSKEIF

-122 LEKDISKL
+122 LEKDIAKL
-130 RKFETTIDDEIHG
+130 RKYETSIDDEIHG
-143 SQLVFFAAAD
+143 SPLAFFAAAD
-153 EIYKNRIVEAEAIY
+153 EIYKNRIVEAEEMY

-178 KNDVLELDADKLD
+178 KDDVLELDADKVD
-191 FASNDLEKKDRWRKY
+191 FASNDSERKERWRKY

-219 ETQEKNKAKKDLIM
+219 ETQEKNKDKKDFVV
-233 KSDKE
+233 KSDQE

-311 EDDKVKIK
+311 EDDKIKIK
-319 TVTTGGPAW
+319 SVTTGGPAW
-328 KSGEIQTN
+328 KSGEIQAN

-366 AEGTEV
+366 AEGSEV
-372 KITVQKADGTLKTV
+372 KITVQKPDGTLKTV

-443 KAEGVKGII
+443 KAEGVEGII

-476 GPVVQIRNRAG
+476 GPVVQIRDRAG
-487 RPSKMADNDASV
+487 RPSQMGDNDPSV
-499 LFDGP
+499 LYDGP

-545 RAFPVGGNGTGSG
+545 RAFPVGGNGNGSG
-558 SGDLGSLHLTLQ
+558 AGDLGAVHLTLQ
-570 KYYRIN
+570 KYYRVD

-636 ERLTNNSV
+636 ERLSTNGV

-650 KTNILADNRKT
+650 KTNVLADNRKT

-674 KEVKDISTMVRN
+674 KEVRDISTKVRN

-691 DDLSLANLSNDIET
+691 EDLSVANLSSDLEA

-732 LNIMNDVIQQ
+732 LNVMSDVIQQ

>member
-1 LIFIN
+1 
-6 LVSAILASYATAV
+6 
-19 LCNRDVCNTYF
+19 
-30 SLIVNYPFKIHVYN
+30 
-44 MKKSL
+44 MKKPS
-49 LFIRPFLSI
+49 LFIKAFLSI
-58 SLLTIFTAATPLN
+58 SLLTIFMAATPLN
-71 SDPPSKNETILQ
+71 EDPPSKNETILR

-101 NFSKKIF
+101 NFSKEIF

-122 LEKDISKL
+122 LEKDVAKL

-143 SQLVFFAAAD
+143 SPLVFFAAVD
-153 EIYKNRIVEAEAIY
+153 EIYKNRIIEAEEMY
-167 KNYIEKPFEFT
+167 KQYIEKPFEFN
-178 KNDVLELDADKLD
+178 KDDVLELDADKLD
-191 FASNDLEKKDRWRKY
+191 FATNDSEKKERWRKY
-206 LKWQTLDRYIDAQ
+206 LKWQTLDRYIEAQ
-219 ETQEKNKAKKDLIM
+219 ETQEKNKAKKDLLV
-233 KSDKE
+233 KSDQE
-238 LEKEARAKVKKAM
+238 LEKEAREKVKKAM

-311 EDDKVKIK
+311 EDDKIKIK
-319 TVTTGGPAW
+319 SVTTGGPAW
-328 KSGEIQTN
+328 KSGEIQAN

-443 KAEGVKGII
+443 KAEGVEGII

-461 SLQEVVNMVGLFIKT
+461 SLQEVVNLVGLFIKT
-476 GPVVQIRNRAG
+476 GPVVQIRDRAG
-487 RPSKMADNDASV
+487 RPSQMADNDASV
-499 LFDGP
+499 LYDGP

-545 RAFPVGGNGTGSG
+545 RAFPVGGNGNGSG
-558 SGDLGSLHLTLQ
+558 AGDLGAVHLTLQ
-570 KYYRIN
+570 KYYRVD

-636 ERLTNNSV
+636 ERLTSNSV

-691 DDLSLANLSNDIET
+691 DDLLIGNLSNDIET

-719 VKYLKKDVYLGET
+719 VKYLKKDIYLGET